1 MKQHI
6 SFVLLLAFV
15 LCLSGC
21 AGRFD
26 LPTDL
31 PTSATE
37 DTPQA
42 AESEKSTKMT
52 TKETTMPEI
61 DTTEPMPVFHRGVR
75 IRWKREDGLPGYDP
89 ESTRNAEKLVQGV
102 FELKNA
108 QHA

>member
-1 MKQHI
+1 MKRHI

-26 LPTDL
+26 LPT
-31 PTSATE
+31 SATE
-37 DTPQA
+37 DMPQA